1 MQNST
6 QQQWQQHVPLSTVL
20 VLNNVS
26 AWELKRC
33 VVRAIDADV
42 LLHYCHTHSVLAD
55 TFSMLVTLSR
65 VLQSE
70 TIEKLLERN
79 FLQKGYSFCRP
90 ANTVKTLT
98 TNYQQ
103 CSNSIRR
110 YFFFLRDSSSVF
122 TGCVIRPKSS
132 YSRDKSNPVSSP
144 WRRLFIIAVVV
155 LSVDSFNNRLDRSG
169 RIHDKHVLVL
179 RLKPQWTSIF
189 RNTSLT
195 WIYPTISLTSSDLI
209 TQQ

>member
-6 QQQWQQHVPLSTVL
+6 QQQRQQHVPLSTVL

-110 YFFFLRDSSSVF
+110 YFFSYGTPPPYSQDVSFAQNLPILATNPIQCPVRDV
-122 TGCVIRPKSS
+122 V
-132 YSRDKSNPVSSP
+132 YS
-144 WRRLFIIAVVV
+144 
-155 LSVDSFNNRLDRSG
+155 LSL
-169 RIHDKHVLVL
+169 
-179 RLKPQWTSIF
+179 
-189 RNTSLT
+189 
-195 WIYPTISLTSSDLI
+195 
-209 TQQ
+209 